1 MNYIVYKITNSMNN
15 KIYIGVTTR
24 DFSTYHGSGSA
35 LRRDYKKYGRD
46 KFIKEVLFSYDNI
59 DDMLNKEKELVN
71 EDFIKR
77 DDTYNI
83 ILGGGDLNTKGYVS
97 IKPDNPMMN
106 SLIPIDE
113 YKNGKY
119 KTYSSDKV
127 TVKCN
132 DSDTGFKSIDIN
144 EFKTG
149 DYEGVTKNQIRIK
162 CEKSTTGYSVISKE
176 EFEKGDYTAWNSNMT
191 TAILKSTNETI
202 YVDINDERW
211 DTGEIHGINMNK
223 IRIYNPNSNEKTKL
237 ITASE
242 LESYIN
248 LGWKTGTGLTWLNK
262 DGKRKM
268 IKHYEL
274 ENYINDGWKR
284 GKE

>member
-1 MNYIVYKITNSMNN
+1 MNYIVYKITNLINN

-24 DFSTYHGSGSA
+24 DFSTYHGSGAA
-35 LRRDYKKYGRD
+35 LRKDYKKYGRT

-77 DDTYNI
+77 NDTYNI
-83 ILGGGDLNTKGYVS
+83 ILGGGLLNTKGYVS

-113 YKNGKY
+113 YKKGKH
-119 KTYSSDKV
+119 KTHTSDTV

-132 DSDTGFKSIDIN
+132 DSESGFKNIDIN
-144 EFKTG
+144 EFKSG
-149 DYEGVTKNQIRIK
+149 DYEGVTKNQVRIK
-162 CEKSTTGYSVISKE
+162 CETSTTGYSIVSKE
-176 EFEKGDYTAWNSNMT
+176 EFEKGDYIAWNSNMT
-191 TAILKSTNETI
+191 TAILKSTKEII

-211 DTGEIHGINMNK
+211 VTGEIHGINMNK
-223 IRIYNPNSNEKTKL
+223 IRIYNPNSNENAKL
-237 ITASE
+237 VYDYE
-242 LESYIN
+242 LEKYIN
-248 LGWKTGTGLTWLNK
+248 LGWKRGTGLTWLSKN
-262 DGKRKM
+262 GKRKM

-274 ENYINDGWKR
+274 ENYINDGWTR
-284 GKE
+284 GNK